1 MNNTLSPVEKK
12 INYALRILLS
22 ALFIVSAL
30 AKLYPSPNFALTTFE
45 IKQLVPM
52 GFSEGFAA
60 WFSRTLTASEFAL
73 GIALL
78 QPHFFKRLV
87 LPLSF
92 LLLLIFVGH
101 LGYTIAT
108 TGDEGNCGCFGE
120 LLPMTPMQAI
130 IKNIIAMAIIAWL
143 YRRYRFAQDRLNF
156 FVITTIAFGCIMLLF
171 MIAPHQK
178 SAPVVQPISP
188 VVPIVEPITEPTP
201 SSALPKDLP
210 ANEPKEAGQTGE
222 ASATVDVAKP
232 AAEPKKVQSGYAIH
246 FADIDKGKKIIC
258 FFAAG
263 CEHCQA
269 TIRELTQLKK
279 SVKDFPEIRI
289 CFMDEETEL
298 IPAFFEQAGA
308 TYPYKILDVATF
320 WRTLGTGKDTPG
332 VLYLWNGNV
341 IKEYNGISDNAFSKS
356 GMKKAVAKEWK

>member
-1 MNNTLSPVEKK
+1 MDKTLSPTETK

-52 GFSEGFAA
+52 GFSENFAA

-101 LGYTIAT
+101 LSYTIAT

-120 LLPMTPMQAI
+120 LLPMTPKQAI

-143 YRRYRFAQDRLNF
+143 YRRYRFAGDRLNF
-156 FVITTIAFGCIMLLF
+156 FVITTIAFGSIMTLF

-178 SAPVVQPISP
+178 SAPAIAIQPIM
-188 VVPIVEPITEPTP
+188 PIVEPIVNPTP
-201 SSALPKDLP
+201 APLPKELP
-210 ANEPKEAGQTGE
+210 ATAPADAGKTVSEAPE
-222 ASATVDVAKP
+222 AAKP
-232 AAEPKKVQSGYAIH
+232 VAEPKHKQSGYAIH
-246 FADIDKGKKIIC
+246 FADIDKGKKILC

-279 SVKDFPEIRI
+279 SIKDFPEIRI

-308 TYPYKILDVATF
+308 TYPYKILDVASF
-320 WRTLGTGKDTPG
+320 WKYMGVGKDTPG
-332 VLYLWNGNV
+332 VIYLWNGNV
-341 IKEYNGISDNAFSKS
+341 LKEYNGIADNAFSKS